1 MDEKKYCAFIS
12 YRHQSPDQEIAK
24 ALHTAIETYGIPA
37 SVKKKTGMKKM
48 GYVFRDQ
55 EELPLSAD
63 LGADIESAL
72 DRSDYFIAIC
82 SPRYL
87 ESRWCQRELEYFI
100 EHKERDHVLTVLVE
114 GEPDH
119 SFPDII
125 RYEIRDGK
133 QVETEPLAADVR
145 SDNIKGS
152 LKKMKA
158 EKLRLLAPMLNLSY
172 DDLKRRS
179 RQRKIRIVT
188 SVSAAAFA
196 AAVLTI
202 SYLIINHER
211 QEALRREA
219 ELNARI
225 AAEQTKLAE
234 DNKALADEQAKLAAD
249 NAVLAE
255 EQKKIAEEKTKVAD
269 EQTRLAEENAKLAAD
284 NAVLAEEQKKIADEK
299 TKVADEQTRLAE
311 ENAKL
316 LEEQK
321 KLTDEQ
327 TRLAEANAA
336 LAEERQ
342 AFAEEQHML
351 AISNEISEQMVKV
364 SGYLETD
371 ERISAVKVMLDALAL
386 SDENKQIRR
395 DEILAMLRKSLCTM
409 PYQKISGFEND
420 NVRMTDMIV
429 SPDRTKALG
438 VENMNSIVMLDLK
451 TGRMMYKV
459 SNGSSQIYNP
469 GFSPDGRRFVG
480 NYGTHATVWDTET
493 GKEVYTYYPLQS
505 HGDDIDINI
514 ILFWRD
520 ADTLLIQDWDT
531 FWFVS
536 IPDGTTKKLYTIGDH
551 QEWYSSEDNFY
562 TYIYGSNDY
571 YKVFTFSESY
581 IGVDISVSKDW
592 SRIMIGGRDGKTGTL
607 VIDEEGRLICPIRAD
622 FDTGHLLGFP
632 ASPFVH
638 IALSPDGKSAVWFS
652 KTFGVY
658 AVWDVDSGYPLYLDI
673 LDEKYYSGIFLS
685 ASVSEIYFS
694 PDSQR
699 FAFTV
704 DNNLYVFDTR
714 TGAPIVDSE
723 IESQVNVTPVIKF
736 TEDGKYM
743 LFSNGNLLIFDA
755 NTYELLL
762 KETTEDETRFFTAD
776 LDLHSTF
783 FTVRNDGS
791 VAIYAKPEIASIKLE
806 AELPSPIRMQDYDP
820 KIVPEGAADFHGIH
834 EFLDV
839 ELGYWQQ
846 LSYPDELLETRT
858 YFSRDGRRAAI
869 LYPDGWIE
877 LFDTYGDGS
886 VQQTIGQLVDPIY
899 AFGMVNDRLV
909 ASSSYGRLLFWDL
922 ENNKTLKVINTS
934 TTYTGFA
941 FNQSGDLMMGM
952 RLNSYVID
960 VYSMKTAELLFSLT
974 YGKEYTGFGFSED
987 DKYAIGV
994 TTMPDHLT
1002 NTDDTPCYLVADL
1015 YTDET
1020 KLIEHAKDFISLA
1033 D

>member
-24 ALHTAIETYGIPA
+24 ALHTAVETYGIPA

-72 DRSDYFIAIC
+72 DRSEYFIAIC

-100 EHKERDHVLTVLVE
+100 EHKGRDHVLTVLVE

-119 SFPDII
+119 SFPDMI

-145 SDNIKGS
+145 SDSIKGS
-152 LKKMKA
+152 LKKLKA

-188 SVSAAAFA
+188 SISAAAFA

-234 DNKALADEQAKLAAD
+234 DNKALA
-249 NAVLAE
+249 
-255 EQKKIAEEKTKVAD
+255 
-269 EQTRLAEENAKLAAD
+269 
-284 NAVLAEEQKKIADEK
+284 
-299 TKVADEQTRLAE
+299 
-311 ENAKL
+311 
-316 LEEQK
+316 
-321 KLTDEQ
+321 
-327 TRLAEANAA
+327 
-336 LAEERQ
+336 EERQ
-342 AFAEEQHML
+342 ALAEEQHML
-351 AISNEISEQMVKV
+351 AISNEISEQMVKA

-386 SDENKQIRR
+386 SDENKQTRR
-395 DEILAMLRKSLCTM
+395 DEILAMLRKSLYTM

-420 NVRMTDMIV
+420 NARMTDMIV

-459 SNGSSQIYNP
+459 SNGNSQIYNP

-480 NYGTHATVWDTET
+480 SYGTHATVWDTET

-505 HGDDIDINI
+505 HGDYIDINI

-536 IPDGTTKKLYTIGDH
+536 IPDGTMKKLYTVGDH

-571 YKVFTFSESY
+571 YKIFTFSESY

-632 ASPFVH
+632 ASPFMH

-658 AVWDVDSGYPLYLDI
+658 AVWDVDSGYPLYLDK

-723 IESQVNVTPVIKF
+723 IESQVNITPVIKF

-743 LFSNGNLLIFDA
+743 LFSNGILLIFDA

-762 KETTEDETRFFTAD
+762 KETTEDETRFFTAN
-776 LDLHSTF
+776 LDLQSTF

-791 VAIYAKPEIASIKLE
+791 VVIYAKPEIASIKLE
-806 AELPSPIRMQDYDP
+806 AELPSPLRMQDYDP
-820 KIVPEGAADFHGIH
+820 KAVPEGAAEFHGSH

-839 ELGYWQQ
+839 GYWQQ
-846 LSYPDELLETRT
+846 FSYPDELLETRT
-858 YFSRDGRRAAI
+858 CFSRDGQRAAM
-869 LYPDGWIE
+869 LYQDGWIE

-899 AFGMVNDRLV
+899 TFGMVNDRLV

-952 RLNSYVID
+952 RLNNYVID
-960 VYSMKTAELLFSLT
+960 VYNMKTAELLFSIT
-974 YGKEYTGFGFSED
+974 YGKEFTGFGFSED

-1020 KLIEHAKDFISLA
+1020 KLIEHANDFISLA